1 MATDRSLQS
10 VERLTGVALLL
21 MGFMN
26 ILLSISGNY
35 ELDLFSAMIFLFGVV
50 LFVHGSVQTWHKWIV
65 IGMAVALGIL
75 FWIRGEVGT
84 WSQIGLFYGTLIVV
98 LFYMFFIREPK
109 LDEDAT
115 HKGTGTGD

>member
-1 MATDRSLQS
+1 MT
-10 VERLTGVALLL
+10 LLL
-21 MGFMN
+21 MGFIN

-35 ELDLFSAMIFLFGVV
+35 ELDLFSAMTFLCGVV

-75 FWIRGEVGT
+75 FLIRGEVGT
-84 WSQIGLFYGTLIVV
+84 WSQIGLFYGTLMVV

-109 LDEDAT
+109 VDEDAT
-115 HKGTGTGD
+115 RKGAGTGD